1 MQILPVVFCSWK
13 GAEQSVRF
21 SSSLIRFC
29 REISIPNTAVVLK
42 KGVWVWVWGVPDLFE
57 YQCHFLTYGTS
68 VLNVYHGKLFVSPNG
83 IHYCDPISIGV
94 VSICQQTFRYLDWL
108 WNANSRRE
116 RQWSTPKRFKRKNG
130 TKTKTNSISKKI
142 YWSRFG
148 FFIIRKSGL

>member
-1 MQILPVVFCSWK
+1 MQIFPVVFCSWK

-57 YQCHFLTYGTS
+57 YHCHFLTYGTS

-83 IHYCDPISIGV
+83 IHYSDPISIGV

-116 RQWSTPKRFKRKNG
+116 RQWSHRNDSNG
-130 TKTKTNSISKKI
+130 KTEPKTKTNSISKKI

-148 FFIIRKSGL
+148 FF